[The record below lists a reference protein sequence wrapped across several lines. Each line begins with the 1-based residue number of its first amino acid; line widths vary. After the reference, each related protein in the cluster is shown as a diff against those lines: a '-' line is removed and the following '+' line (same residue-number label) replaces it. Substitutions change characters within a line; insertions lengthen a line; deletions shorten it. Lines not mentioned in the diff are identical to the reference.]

1 MKILLVDNYDS
12 FVYNIV
18 GLLRQCREEM
28 DGIPEWDVV
37 RNDRIPIGHMD
48 GYDAIILSPGPG
60 IPSEAGDMMRL
71 IEQCAGS
78 HPMLGVCLGCQ
89 AIAEY
94 FGAGLCRLPL
104 PRHGHR
110 SRLEGIVAEDD
121 LLGGMAGEEMLVGRY
136 HSWVIDGNTIGED
149 SELMITSRDEEGNIM
164 SVSHRRLP
172 VYGVQFHPES
182 INTPQG
188 IRIVR
193 RFLEIANKTALRAT
207 CPS

>member
-18 GLLRQCREEM
+18 GLLRQCREVM
-28 DGIPEWDVV
+28 DGGGGLEWDVV
-37 RNDRIPIGHMD
+37 RNDEIPPGGME
-48 GYDAIILSPGPG
+48 GYDAVILSPGPG

-71 IEQCAGS
+71 IGRCVGTHAI
-78 HPMLGVCLGCQ
+78 LGVCLGCQ

-94 FGAGLCRLPL
+94 FGAGLCRLPV

-110 SRLEGIVAEDD
+110 SRLEGIATDDD
-121 LLGGMAGEEMLVGRY
+121 LLGGLAGDEEMLVGRY
-136 HSWVIDGNTIGED
+136 HSWVIDGNTIGDD

-164 SVSHRRLP
+164 SVSHRWLP

-188 IRIVR
+188 IKIMQ
-193 RFLEIANKTALRAT
+193 RFIGLSAT
-207 CPS
+207 LSQGL